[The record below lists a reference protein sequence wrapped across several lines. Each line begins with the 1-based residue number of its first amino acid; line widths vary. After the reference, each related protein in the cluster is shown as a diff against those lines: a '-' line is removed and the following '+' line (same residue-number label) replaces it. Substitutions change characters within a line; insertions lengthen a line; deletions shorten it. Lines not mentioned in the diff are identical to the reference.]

1 MSVTAYPTIR
11 KSESNVSTLGDIIDE
26 HYFKPIGVSDC
37 DNCGVMTSTFWIK
50 TDALGHAAIQCEYI
64 LYGPETPSPS
74 DDEDDWD
81 IPF

>member
-11 KSESNVSTLGDIIDE
+11 KGESNISTLGDIIDE

-37 DNCGVMTSTFWIK
+37 DNCGVMTSTFW
-50 TDALGHAAIQCEYI
+50 TDDRYGNATIQCEYI

>member
-11 KSESNVSTLGDIIDE
+11 KSESNISTLGDILDE

-37 DNCGVMTSTFWIK
+37 DNCGVMTSTFW
-50 TDALGHAAIQCEYI
+50 TDDRYGNATIQCEYI